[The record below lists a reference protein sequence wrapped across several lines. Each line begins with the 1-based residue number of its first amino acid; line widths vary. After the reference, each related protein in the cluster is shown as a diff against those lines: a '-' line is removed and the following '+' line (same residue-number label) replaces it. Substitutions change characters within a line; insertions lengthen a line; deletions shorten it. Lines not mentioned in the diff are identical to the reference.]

1 LPKAQACPICGVPV
15 KPENLLRHVDSTHP
29 RHPEA
34 PALRETLRGKP
45 GYSGRGKV
53 SRPVRLKRIHLAVVA
68 VVVLLGVSAYYVAPH
83 LTRSGPIPCVT
94 GTYVYHWHAQLYVN
108 SAGVSYPIPANIG
121 LTPGCA
127 MPLHTH
133 DGSGLIHVEP
143 DVNRLYTI
151 GDFFTIWGKSFGSPA
166 RMLVNGTETNPST
179 SVVLYDQESIILNY
193 ASFT

>member
-1 LPKAQACPICGVPV
+1 
-15 KPENLLRHVDSTHP
+15 
-29 RHPEA
+29 
-34 PALRETLRGKP
+34 
-45 GYSGRGKV
+45 
-53 SRPVRLKRIHLAVVA
+53 
-68 VVVLLGVSAYYVAPH
+68 
-83 LTRSGPIPCVT
+83 
-94 GTYVYHWHAQLYVN
+94 
-108 SAGVSYPIPANIG
+108 
-121 LTPGCA
+121 